1 MNNKFIKRVAAVV
14 LGVAVLST
22 CAFATTIVEADT
34 KYTANDTVTFSYS
47 AAGDK
52 VSYIAYSVSGGEEKE
67 IVAIGQID
75 DSAASDEISIPI
87 SASKLAYCEAI
98 MLKTGDS
105 NGNYDEYL
113 VEEYTATSSTSTA
126 DVVIEGNTFTDLAT
140 ITIEAKGKNPGKYTL
155 AGLKATV
162 GKETKTFATSVDGVA
177 FPTVN
182 VSDAGGDIA
191 LGNIYLVGLTEDQL
205 DAAAINVVPDFTYSV
220 N

>member
-22 CAFATTIVEADT
+22 CAFAATVTEADT
-34 KYTANDTVTFSYS
+34 KYIANDTVTFSYS
-47 AAGDK
+47 TTGDK
-52 VSYIAYSVSGGEEKE
+52 VSYIAYAVSNGVEGE

-75 DSAASDEISIPI
+75 DSAASDEIEIPI
-87 SASKLAYCEAI
+87 SAAKLAYCEAI
-98 MLKTGDS
+98 KIKTGDS
-105 NGNYDEYL
+105 AGVYDEYL

-140 ITIEAKGKNPGKYTL
+140 ITIAATGKNPGKYTL

-162 GKETKTFATSVDGVA
+162 GEETKTFATSVDGVA

-182 VSDAGGDIA
+182 VGEAGGDIA
-191 LGNIYLVGLTEDQL
+191 LGNIYLVKLTDEQL
-205 DAAAINVVPDFTYSV
+205 GSAITVIPDFEYSA